1 MNREFLIN
9 IAFLL
14 FVNLLI
20 KPFYIFG
27 IERVIQNRVADGEYG
42 LYFNLFSFTLI
53 FQIVNDLGIQYYNN
67 RNIAQHNHLLAKYFP
82 TMLLLKALLGFVY
95 YGLLLFTAWLWGY
108 EFNILFLLVP
118 IALNQLLASLV
129 LFLRSNISGLA
140 MYRTDS
146 LISVLD
152 RLLLILICGFL
163 LQTNSGFQIAWFVYA
178 QTTSLTITALVA
190 FLTFRSRLGK
200 LRFRFQPSLFWVILR
215 KSYPYA
221 LTVFLMGAYT
231 RLDGVMIERL
241 LPNGR
246 LEADVYAAAY
256 RLLDASNVL
265 GFLFGGLLLPMFAK
279 MLKEKSA
286 LEPLL
291 HFSWQM
297 IWAGSVSLATAVF
310 FFQEEIMVALY
321 VDGDAYAGQILG
333 LLMITFIAISCTYI
347 FGPLLT
353 ANANMRRMNQLFLV
367 GVVLNVALNWRLIP
381 EYGAWGAAIA
391 TLITQFLVAFG
402 KGWLTYR
409 LLPVRFDVKI
419 FGRLIAFA
427 VLCILAGYLLRS
439 YFLAQWLAGFI
450 CVLIVCAGAAF
461 AFRLVSIRGIS
472 ALLQSQRPSE

>member
-1 MNREFLIN
+1 MNREFFIN

-14 FVNLLI
+14 FINLLI

-27 IERVIQNRVADGEYG
+27 IERVIQNRVADGDYG

-67 RNIAQHNHLLAKYFP
+67 RNISQHNHLLAKYFP
-82 TMLLLKALLGFVY
+82 SMLLLKALLGFVY
-95 YGLLLFTAWLWGY
+95 YALLLFTAWLWGY
-108 EFNILFLLVP
+108 EVNIFFLLIP

-152 RLLLILICGFL
+152 RLLLIIICGFL
-163 LQTNSGFQIAWFVYA
+163 LLTQSDFKIEWFVYA
-178 QTTSLTITALVA
+178 QTVSLSLTAMIA
-190 FLTFRSRLGK
+190 FFTFRSRLGK
-200 LRFRFQPSLFWVILR
+200 LRFRFRPSLFRVILR

-221 LTVFLMGAYT
+221 LAVFLMGTYT
-231 RLDGVMIERL
+231 RMDGVMIERL
-241 LPNGR
+241 LPRGR
-246 LEADVYAAAY
+246 FEADIYASAY

-279 MLKEKSA
+279 MLQEKA
-286 LEPLL
+286 KLEPLL
-291 HFSWQM
+291 HFSWQL

-333 LLMITFIAISCTYI
+333 TLMITFVAISCTYI

-353 ANANMRRMNQLFLV
+353 ANANMRQLNQLFLT
-367 GVVLNVALNWRLIP
+367 GVVLNVTLNWWLIP
-381 EYGAWGAAIA
+381 IHGAWGAAVA
-391 TLITQFLVAFG
+391 TLITQYIVAFG

-409 LLPVRFDVKI
+409 ILPVEFDRSVLLKI
-419 FGRLIAFA
+419 IAFT
-427 VLCILAGYLLRS
+427 VLCIAAGLLIRNYLS
-439 YFLAQWLAGFI
+439 SQWLIGFLT
-450 CVLIVCAGAAF
+450 VLGVCIAAAF
-461 AFRLVSIRGIS
+461 ALQLISVRGILQ
-472 ALLQSQRPSE
+472 LLQARRPSE